1 MKNKIIA
8 SLIVVTGVLFT
19 AAVFTDVPNLGA
31 LGFIT
36 GMSALFTG
44 VLIKESN

>member
-1 MKNKIIA
+1 MKNKIVGG
-8 SLIVVTGVLFT
+8 LIVVTGLLFT
-19 AAVFTDVPNLGA
+19 GALFTDVPNLGG

-44 VLIKESN
+44 LLIKEKA